1 MEKRCVIPGTFD
13 PITLGHVDMV
23 ERASRLFEEV
33 VLLFLVN
40 PQKKCMFD
48 LSDRLAMAQKSVKGL
63 PRVRVETYGGLLNDY
78 CAEHGV
84 RVVIRGLR
92 NSSDFDYEML
102 YFTANHAIN
111 PGLEMLFLPTVTDH
125 LHISSS
131 LTRELINYG
140 GELKGFVPDCIIPD
154 IQRLTSRKG
163 N

>member
-23 ERASRLFEEV
+23 KRALNLFEEV
-33 VLLFLVN
+33 ILLFLVN
-40 PQKKCMFD
+40 PQKKCMFE
-48 LSDRLAMAQKSVKGL
+48 LADRLTMAQKSVGDL
-63 PRVRVETYGGLLNDY
+63 PRVRVETYGGLLNDF
-78 CAEHGV
+78 CLERGI

-102 YFTANHAIN
+102 YFTANRAIN
-111 PGLEMLFLPTVTDH
+111 PDLEMLFLPTVTEH

-140 GELKGFVPDCIIPD
+140 GVLKGFVPDCIIPD
-154 IQRLTSRKG
+154 IQRLTAKKR
-163 N
+163 